1 MNTELKFIS
10 EAYLDMLDI
19 ELDKLDEVSI
29 PKRSIRDIK
38 GELEKHRAEYEAKI
52 TPLHAELAAKRAK
65 RPSVKKYE
73 EPYHEE
79 GRSAARNHNGASY

>member
-19 ELDKLDEVSI
+19 ELDKLDEVSV

-52 TPLHAELAAKRAK
+52 LPLHAELAAKR
-65 RPSVKKYE
+65 PSVAKYDDS
-73 EPYHEE
+73 YEE